1 MLIGD
6 WVWQFVLFAFH
17 QVIAELKK
25 SFQYYVVFD
34 LQKKSVWLVVLQF
47 HACTLYWLGI
57 KFDKFF
63 WFVFY
68 NIIMVLKTFLILVRC
83 LILKNNFGLIVFKIL
98 KKRGSNL
105 TMEKKGFFICYLFIW
120 CLIWEN
126 SIWDFLNFIFGPF
139 ILNILSFIPKLQ
151 FFHISIPKFEGG
163 ERVGRCEG
171 ERKSSNDHIPNIKK
185 CQFWC

>member
-1 MLIGD
+1 
-6 WVWQFVLFAFH
+6 
-17 QVIAELKK
+17 
-25 SFQYYVVFD
+25 
-34 LQKKSVWLVVLQF
+34 
-47 HACTLYWLGI
+47 
-57 KFDKFF
+57 
-63 WFVFY
+63 
-68 NIIMVLKTFLILVRC
+68 
-83 LILKNNFGLIVFKIL
+83 
-98 KKRGSNL
+98 L

-185 CQFWC
+185 YQFWC